1 MKEKPNGVGCM
12 LMMLGINTLII
23 GLLAFSFSHGPYS
36 IQDQERWYRYGSIV
50 FLIAGSVL
58 PAIVLRLG
66 ALRRQWAI
74 IALSVW
80 MIAVFIAC
88 FIYVLF
94 SGGGV

>member
-1 MKEKPNGVGCM
+1 MTEKPSGTGCM
-12 LMMLGINTLII
+12 LVMLGINTLMI

-36 IQDQERWYRYGSIV
+36 SQEQELWYRYGSIG
-50 FLIAGSVL
+50 FLIAGAVL
-58 PAIVLRLG
+58 PAIALRLG
-66 ALRRQWAI
+66 VLRRQWAI

-88 FIYVLF
+88 FIYTLF